1 MCYLQKTNLKHKNSQ
16 RYDDINITH
25 TLPLPLLLNLRGE
38 AWSLRIHSLASLT
51 SSKIFHRLTDSNVN
65 VLLLSPSPDL
75 DEIRFLCCSL
85 QALPLLP
92 FIAVDQKLGL
102 ALKVAQVEKYSTW
115 SRRTHVILRK
125 NCRAW
130 LRCVSMSR
138 EDTTESDLRDEK
150 LEQEERSGIQRWGRG
165 YRFGKPP

>member
-16 RYDDINITH
+16 RYDDINITYM
-25 TLPLPLLLNLRGE
+25 LPLPLLLNLRGE

-51 SSKIFHRLTDSNVN
+51 SSKIFHQLTDSNVN

-92 FIAVDQKLGL
+92 FIACGPKTGVSSQGSSSGEIQHLISKNTCYPQKELQGL
-102 ALKVAQVEKYSTW
+102 AKMCQ
-115 SRRTHVILRK
+115 H
-125 NCRAW
+125 
-130 LRCVSMSR
+130 
-138 EDTTESDLRDEK
+138 
-150 LEQEERSGIQRWGRG
+150 EQGGHN
-165 YRFGKPP
+165 